1 MAPPAAPAR
10 PTRPRLL
17 PALALAAVLA
27 LALFATLPPRD
38 VGAGAS
44 AASIASGSGLMR
56 FLVRR
61 LRSTPPPSGDA
72 ASPPAAARRGRRPRA
87 PGDPASDAARRR
99 RSHREPIV
107 VVYSICGGSES
118 NLGDK
123 YDYFGLLSLKSLLV
137 ARAQA
142 ANGQADPA
150 RAAEAAAARAAAAS
164 GNAVGRARVQGRG
177 GQPAWLPRRYEVH
190 VITDLNPPGA
200 LLEQTVV
207 NREVARAAR
216 HDPLLNVTLHRL
228 AELDEAMAV
237 LNIANHSLVPTYFFR
252 KCSAARLKVRA
263 AQRGADCGGG
273 ARESVRECVGVLPLS
288 AARSL
293 KPFYPSPHTR
303 PLYTRSLARCHTY

>member
-27 LALFATLPPRD
+27 LALFVTLPPRD

-44 AASIASGSGLMR
+44 AASIASGSGLVR

-123 YDYFGLLSLKSLLV
+123 YDYFGLLSLKSLLI

-150 RAAEAAAARAAAAS
+150 RAAEAAAARAAAA
-164 GNAVGRARVQGRG
+164 GGTAAGGTAAGRVRVQGRG

-200 LLEQTVV
+200 LLHQTAV
-207 NREVARAAR
+207 NRDVARAAR

-228 AELDEAMAV
+228 AELDEAMEA

-252 KCSAARLKVRA
+252 KCAAARLKVRRRCDA
-263 AQRGADCGGG
+263 AVVRCGGG
-273 ARESVRECVGVLPLS
+273 ACEN
-288 AARSL
+288 A
-293 KPFYPSPHTR
+293 
-303 PLYTRSLARCHTY
+303 